1 MTTCLGLDPGTR
13 YLAWAIIRT
22 DAPPETGCLRGMD
35 IRSSRCPRGMPWPR
49 VLAELVRGL
58 DGMVHECQPDVI
70 ACEATQP
77 NLSRDRTDAQAASQL
92 VNTQRTEQLIGHV
105 RALAASCGARFALV
119 SPQASLQPLGLSR
132 GATDRQAAEAYT
144 RLTGRKLLVRDHH
157 EARAWGVAVRG
168 EREARLQAAT
178 AGQGRL
184 AV

>member
-1 MTTCLGLDPGTR
+1 MSTTLGLDPGTR
-13 YLAWAIIRT
+13 YLAWSIVR
-22 DAPPETGCLRGMD
+22 DGAPPETGCLRGMD

-49 VLAELVRGL
+49 VLAELVRAL
-58 DGMVHECQPDVI
+58 EGMVHECQPDVI

-92 VNTQRTEQLIGHV
+92 VNTQRTEQLVGHA
-105 RALAASCGARFALV
+105 RAIAAAVGAQFVLV

-132 GATDRQAAEAYT
+132 GATDRQVVEAFS
-144 RLTGRKLLVRDHH
+144 RLTGLKRLVKDHH
-157 EARAWGVAVRG
+157 EARAWAVAVRG
-168 EREARLQAAT
+168 GAEARLQQAR